1 VTAPVRLSG
10 AQRAALVVLGLDE
23 GLACQILR
31 HLPDEDL
38 RRLLECVDAMAQIPI
53 DSLEPTFEEFA
64 RELRAPVP
72 PRGGG
77 SYLRKLASAALGADK
92 VQRLLSPPAG
102 PPRPIDTIK
111 SASAATLATLLEDE
125 HPQVAAVLLSQLPR
139 EQAAKVL
146 AAMPKD
152 VQLDLLTRVAG
163 LEEVPASAVDLAS
176 EALAKALAASGAVA
190 AGERSEFDG
199 VAFAAGM
206 LNELPAG
213 DSERLLATMSERD
226 DKLGGKVRE
235 AMFTFE
241 DLGRLGARGLQTLM
255 REVPSETLLVALKT
269 AAESL
274 REQFLGAISARAAEQ
289 LRDDLALLPPTRLS
303 DVERAQKEIVEVAMR
318 LSQEGRLQLPSRG
331 GEKLV

>member
-1 VTAPVRLSG
+1 LSAAARLSG
-10 AQRAALVVLGLDE
+10 AERAALVVLGLDE

-31 HLPDEDL
+31 HLPEGDV
-38 RRLLECVDAMAQIPI
+38 RRLLECVDTMTQMPVEA
-53 DSLEPTFEEFA
+53 LEPAFEDFE

-72 PRGGG
+72 ARGGG
-77 SYLRKLASAALGADK
+77 SYLRKLANAAIGAEN
-92 VQRLLSPPAG
+92 VQRLLSPPPG

-111 SASAATLATLLEDE
+111 SASAPTLATLLEDE

-146 AAMPKD
+146 GAMPKE
-152 VQLDLLTRVAG
+152 VQVDLLARVAG
-163 LEEVPASAVDLAS
+163 IEDVPAPAVEMAS
-176 EALAKALAASGAVA
+176 EALAKALAASGALSG
-190 AGERSEFDG
+190 GERTKFDG
-199 VAFAAGM
+199 VAFTAAV
-206 LNELPAG
+206 LNELPAT
-213 DSERLLATMSERD
+213 DSEHLLTTIGERD
-226 DKLGGKVRE
+226 EKLGTKVRE

-255 REVPSETLLVALKT
+255 REVPSETLLMALKT
-269 AAESL
+269 AAENL
-274 REQFLGAISARAAEQ
+274 RDQFLAAISARAAEQ

-303 DVERAQKEIVEVAMR
+303 DVERAQKEIVEIAMR